1 MVELKN
7 IKPSLT
13 NIVTTMGNLTNMEFA
28 IFNTKSQLVSSTQV
42 YLQRKGSNV
51 HSASID
57 EVLEQGN
64 VVVNKPGHMK
74 SCIGCRFVNNCPSSI
89 EILSCIKLNGT
100 PIGVIS
106 LTSFTQEGHN
116 MIENN
121 IRNYSEILENISNL
135 ITMYAFNENLKMDSY
150 ILHKTLDL
158 IVCDSNYS
166 KILINEKGL
175 LIHWD
180 KSIQDLFSYCDLYS
194 QTIHQMFPPE
204 INNWI
209 FSTKVSSKRYLNLEN
224 IKGILHTV
232 PIKIEREIVGYILK
246 IEKNLNKKDNYQIKD
261 YINSIISEN
270 AQMDRIKE
278 KILRIADSPSSV
290 LVTGETGTGKE
301 MIAMAIHYSSNRAG
315 NPFIPINCA
324 NIPESLFESEL
335 FGYEEGAFTGAKKG
349 GKVGLFEMANG
360 GTIFLDEIGELT
372 LFQQA
377 KLLRVLQENSIQ
389 KVGGLSTIPV
399 DIRVIA
405 ATNRNLEAMIEES
418 TFREDLYYR
427 INVIPIDLP
436 PLSERRE
443 DITLLVK
450 HFIEKYNYKLN
461 NSISSITKEA
471 MDLLISYPWPGNI
484 RELENTIEYAINMEY
499 EKNIQVSS
507 LPNRI
512 KNYKPCSQGYK
523 DLILEK
529 EIELILNTLDK
540 NGWDSK
546 GKTKTAAEL
555 GISLRT
561 LYRKLKEYN
570 EINKN
575 QIE

>member
-13 NIVTTMGNLTNMEFA
+13 NIITTMGNLTNMEFA

-64 VVVNKPGHMK
+64 VVVNKPGYMK

-121 IRNYSEILENISNL
+121 IRNYSEILEDISNL
-135 ITMYAFNENLKMDSY
+135 ITMYAFNENSKMDTY
-150 ILHKTLDL
+150 ILHKALDL
-158 IVCDSNYS
+158 IVSDSNYS

-180 KSIQDLFSYCDLYS
+180 KGIQDLFSYCDLYT

-209 FSTKVSSKRYLNLEN
+209 FSNKVSSKRYLNLEN
-224 IKGILHTV
+224 IKGILHTF
-232 PIKIEREIVGYILK
+232 PIKIEGEIAGYLLK
-246 IEKNLNKKDNYQIKD
+246 IEKNLNKKDDNNQLKNYMD
-261 YINSIISEN
+261 SIISGN
-270 AQMDRIKE
+270 TQIDRIKE
-278 KILRIADSPSSV
+278 KILRLADSPSSV

-301 MIAMAIHYSSNRAG
+301 MIARAIHYSSNRAG
-315 NPFIPINCA
+315 NPFVPINCA

-349 GKVGLFEMANG
+349 GKAGLFEMANG

-372 LFQQA
+372 LYQQA
-377 KLLRVLQENSIQ
+377 KLLRVLQESSIQ
-389 KVGGLSTIPV
+389 KVGSVTSIPL
-399 DIRVIA
+399 DIRIIA
-405 ATNRNLEAMIEES
+405 ATNRDLESMIKEK
-418 TFREDLYYR
+418 TFRKDLYYR
-427 INVIPIDLP
+427 INVIPINLP
-436 PLSERRE
+436 PLSERQG
-443 DITLLVK
+443 DIPLLVE
-450 HFIEKYNYKLN
+450 HFIKKYNKKLDN
-461 NSISSITKEA
+461 SINSISKEA
-471 MDLLISYPWPGNI
+471 LDLLKLYPWPGNI

-499 EKNIQVSS
+499 EKDIQVDS

-512 KNYKPCSQGYK
+512 KDYRICTQGYK

-529 EIELILNTLDK
+529 EVELILNTLDK

-546 GKTKTAAEL
+546 GKIKTAEEL

-570 EINKN
+570 EMNKN
-575 QIE
+575 